1 MHGAYFLR
9 ALVFKCSLINLL
21 NINIL
26 FLTKVIKMSSYKG
39 HSIFA
44 VLLSLMFFHNPLT
57 IALTLIGANI
67 PDFDHDFK
75 RENVYRMIILGL
87 IVFISLY
94 ILKLPYYIGLI
105 IVFLAAT
112 FYFSEHRSFTHS
124 IFGALTLASAVSLI
138 LIWAFQLTTVLT
150 VLENHYMVMAIL
162 IALLS
167 FLFLNKKVLM
177 VFLPLFFI
185 SLFIVPA
192 AEINYIEIVLAL
204 FLGLFSHIIL
214 DAFTPAGIKIF
225 APLSSKKVHRNFG
238 LSMILLLAVLSLLY
252 HIPMLFEL
260 YGHYILAT

>member
-1 MHGAYFLR
+1 
-9 ALVFKCSLINLL
+9 
-21 NINIL
+21 
-26 FLTKVIKMSSYKG
+26 MSSYKG

-44 VLLSLMFFHNPLT
+44 FVLALIFFHNPLT
-57 IALTLIGANI
+57 IALTLIGATV
-67 PDFDHDFK
+67 PDFDNDFK
-75 RENVYRMIILGL
+75 RVNVYKMIILGL

-105 IVFLAAT
+105 LVFLGVT

-124 IFGALTLASAVSLI
+124 IFGVLTLTSAVSLI
-138 LIWAFQLTTVLT
+138 LIWSFQLIVSVTDINDYYLIMAILT
-150 VLENHYMVMAIL
+150 VLI
-162 IALLS
+162 S
-167 FLFLNKKVLM
+167 FLFLNKRVLM

-192 AEINYIEIVLAL
+192 AEISYIEIAL
-204 FLGLFSHIIL
+204 SLLLGLFSHIIL

-238 LSMILLLAVLSLLY
+238 LSMILLLVVLSILY

-260 YGHYILAT
+260 YGHYILGS